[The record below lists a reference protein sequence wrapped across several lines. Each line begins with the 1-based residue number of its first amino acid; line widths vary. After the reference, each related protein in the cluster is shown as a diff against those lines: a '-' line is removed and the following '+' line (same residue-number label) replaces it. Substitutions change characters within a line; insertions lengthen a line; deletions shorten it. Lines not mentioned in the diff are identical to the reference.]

1 MEWCGSKSCRNLS
14 LLIEMRVLSQNDM
27 IIIIIILPSYR
38 TLLLLRGLIIIDL
51 PTKFKINL
59 YLLRVHFVLRQCVL
73 SKVFRKSNRRNFII
87 LKGISFLNSRPWMI
101 KRREFQPS
109 GKHWIIIMIVDTI
122 WQWWWWRW
130 LNDKH
135 QSYSHSK
142 SCLSLFSNIMYH
154 GT

>member
-1 MEWCGSKSCRNLS
+1 MEWCGSKSCRNLPAVS

-59 YLLRVHFVLRQCVL
+59 YLVRVHFVLRQCVL

-87 LKGISFLNSRPWMI
+87 LKGISFLNSRPLMI

-122 WQWWWWRW
+122 WQQW
-130 LNDKH
+130 
-135 QSYSHSK
+135 
-142 SCLSLFSNIMYH
+142 
-154 GT
+154 

>member
-1 MEWCGSKSCRNLS
+1 MVVKAAETCLQCLFLSKCGCLIAKWHDNHYYYFTFLS
-14 LLIEMRVLSQNDM
+14 NSSSTIQ
-27 IIIIIILPSYR
+27 
-38 TLLLLRGLIIIDL
+38 GLIIIDL

-59 YLLRVHFVLRQCVL
+59 YLVRVHFVLKQCVL

-122 WQWWWWRW
+122 WQQWWRW

-135 QSYSHSK
+135 QSYSQRK